1 MDDVPDHFLTKIE
14 DFKGRTRVFLY
25 SKESLKGAQGFE
37 IIKISIGSLIRDSK
51 IQWNSEISLVVQL
64 NL

>member
-25 SKESLKGAQGFE
+25 SKESLNGLKDLRSSRFR
-37 IIKISIGSLIRDSK
+37 LD
-51 IQWNSEISLVVQL
+51 L
-64 NL
+64 

>member
-14 DFKGRTRVFLY
+14 DFKGRTRVSVF
-25 SKESLKGAQGFE
+25 KRKFERAQGFE